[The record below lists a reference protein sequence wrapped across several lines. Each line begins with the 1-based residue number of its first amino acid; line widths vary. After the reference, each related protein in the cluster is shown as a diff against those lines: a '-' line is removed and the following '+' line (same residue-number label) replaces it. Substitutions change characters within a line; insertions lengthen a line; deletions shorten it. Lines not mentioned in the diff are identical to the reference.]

1 MTHQINNH
9 EASLLFSL
17 RSRTTKEFKANFPY
31 NTNRLCPMGCKEED
45 TPEHC
50 LDCTQLKLEETNVQ
64 DLLYEDIFSD
74 NLSKQVAVV
83 QLISSLLEK
92 REDASAST
100 GPGCSPQEG
109 SNNSHTLSV

>member
-1 MTHQINNH
+1 
-9 EASLLFSL
+9 
-17 RSRTTKEFKANFPY
+17 
-31 NTNRLCPMGCKEED
+31 MGCKEDD

-50 LDCTQLKLEETNVQ
+50 LVCKKLKLEENNVQ
-64 DLLYEDIFSD
+64 DILYEDIFSD

-109 SNNSHTLSV
+109 SNNSHALSV

>member
-1 MTHQINNH
+1 MGC
-9 EASLLFSL
+9 
-17 RSRTTKEFKANFPY
+17 TKEV
-31 NTNRLCPMGCKEED
+31 

-50 LDCTQLKLEETNVQ
+50 LDCTQLKLEETNAQ
-64 DLLYEDIFSD
+64 GIIYEDIFSD
-74 NLSKQVAVV
+74 NLSKQVAIL

>member
-1 MTHQINNH
+1 
-9 EASLLFSL
+9 
-17 RSRTTKEFKANFPY
+17 
-31 NTNRLCPMGCKEED
+31 MGCKEDD

-50 LDCTQLKLEETNVQ
+50 LVCTKLKLEENNVQ
-64 DLLYEDIFSD
+64 DILYEDIFSD
-74 NLSKQVAVV
+74 NLSKHVAVV

-100 GPGCSPQEG
+100 GHGCSPQEG